1 MMQSIDLKDKY
12 TGARPRDAGLT
23 LVELLVVLLIITA
36 IAALVAPRVMG
47 YVGRSKTDVATAQL
61 ASIQTSLE
69 LYYLDMSRYPTE
81 DEGLR
86 VLVEPAEDGQPG
98 WRGPYFRNES
108 GLIDPWG
115 NAYIYERAESG
126 DGYVIGSLGRDNA
139 PGGEGE
145 DSDLS
150 RS

>member
-1 MMQSIDLKDKY
+1 MQSTDLKNKA
-12 TGARPRDAGLT
+12 GQSSKREAGLT

-81 DEGLR
+81 EEGLR
-86 VLVEPAEDGQPG
+86 ALVEPANDEQVA

-115 NAYIYERAESG
+115 NAYTYEQSETG
-126 DGYVIGSLGRDNA
+126 DGYVIGSLGRDAA

-145 DSDLS
+145 DRDLS

>member
-1 MMQSIDLKDKY
+1 MLFTDLNKK
-12 TGARPRDAGLT
+12 TSRATTHDAGLT

-69 LYYLDMSRYPTE
+69 LYYLDMSRYPTAE
-81 DEGLR
+81 EGLR
-86 VLVEPAEDGQPG
+86 ALIEPAEEGQPG

-108 GLIDPWG
+108 GLTDPWG
-115 NAYIYERAESG
+115 NPYTYQRAETG
-126 DGYVIGSLGRDNA
+126 DAYVIGSLGRDNA